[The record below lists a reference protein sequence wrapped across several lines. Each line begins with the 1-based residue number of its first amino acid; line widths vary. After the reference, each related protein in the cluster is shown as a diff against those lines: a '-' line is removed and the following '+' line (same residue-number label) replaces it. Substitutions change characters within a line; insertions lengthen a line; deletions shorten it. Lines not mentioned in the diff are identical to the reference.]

1 MGDLYIVTF
10 SITFSTTKDYAALGQ
25 PVIGVLNKAFG
36 EGFEDSEEKYMPV
49 SVSANRYF
57 MPVCYYDPIG
67 ANKRYSEKTENKVYI
82 KGPTVLANK
91 VIFFD
96 SKKVCEASNSSGT
109 VTKVYDLYTASITST
124 NSLDIIGKLQV
135 TRTYDDETGE
145 CYANC
150 ILTSGSGDLYTLSG
164 SYITSQAGLVLYGTK
179 TLIVGT
185 ASNSIAGQKLF
196 D

>member
-36 EGFEDSEEKYMPV
+36 EEFEDSGDSDSKEKYMPV

-67 ANKRYSEKTENKVYI
+67 ANKRYSEKTKNRVYI
-82 KGPTVLANK
+82 NGPTVLVNK

-96 SKKVCEASNSSGT
+96 SEKVCKASSANFET
-109 VTKVYDLYTASITST
+109 VSKVYDLYTASTTDIK
-124 NSLDIIGKLQV
+124 SLNIIGKLEV
-135 TRTYDDETGE
+135 TRTYDDE
-145 CYANC
+145 ANE
-150 ILTSGSGDLYTLSG
+150 
-164 SYITSQAGLVLYGTK
+164 
-179 TLIVGT
+179 
-185 ASNSIAGQKLF
+185 
-196 D
+196 